1 MNRTII
7 PTPPRLSLTAI
18 AEPLQTDDHR
28 SLYPVN
34 VCRGGVSCTLNT
46 RYDGLSETTDIITL
60 AHFPKTVV
68 LIEYEQNETTIT
80 L

>member
-1 MNRTII
+1 MDRAHIT
-7 PTPPRLSLTAI
+7 TPPRLPQTAI

-28 SLYPVN
+28 RLYPVN

-68 LIEYEQNETTIT
+68 LIEYEQNKTTD
-80 L
+80 